1 MEYFSLLVHFMLV
14 SCASAGIDGIH
25 WTYTEGALDQV
36 HWAEEYPACGGRRQS
51 PIDIQRRSVRHN
63 PRMLQLELTGYDAQK
78 GNFLMKNNGHSVEI
92 VLPPS
97 MVITKG
103 LPGGYTAVQM
113 HLHWGGWDLEESGA
127 EHTLDG
133 IRYMAELHVVH
144 YNSDKY
150 KSFQEASDKP
160 DGLAVLAFFY
170 EDGHF
175 ENTYYSDFISNLGKV
190 KYAGQSMNIST
201 LDVRSMLPENLNH
214 FFRYQ
219 GSLTTPPCYESILWT
234 VFDTPITLS
243 HNQVLYPSPS
253 LTTRYYTHHPLSQ
266 PGTIPITLSHN
277 QVLYPSPSL
286 TTRYYTHH
294 PLSQPG
300 TIPITLS
307 HNQVLY
313 PSPSLT
319 TRYFTHHPLSQPG
332 TLPIT
337 LSHNQVLYPS
347 PSLTTRY
354 YTHHPLSQP
363 GTIPITLPHNQVLYP
378 SPSLTTRYYTHHP
391 LSQPG
396 TIPITL
402 SHNQVLYPSPSLTTR
417 YYTHHPPSQPGT
429 IPITLS
435 HNQIRKL
442 ESTLM
447 DMDNKT
453 LWNDYRMA
461 QPLNDR
467 VVESS
472 FLPRLGK
479 GTFCRQDEIES
490 KLLKIEGL
498 ITSLGKHI
506 HSSEIGDARPSKLEP
521 RVMSPLVLHF
531 PERNTES
538 YARAHLAHSM
548 DLDSFTA
555 CMHLKTRPG
564 EIHTVLSY
572 SSQGND
578 NELMITM
585 GYEVGLWI
593 GNEFVNLPHNFHSRD
608 WVNYCVTWSSHS
620 GGAELWIN
628 GLVGEEQYLRRR
640 YTVSPAG
647 VFILGKDQDGFLGI
661 SDTDAFVGQMTDVNV
676 WDYVLN
682 SAEIREQ
689 MSCENTTSPRGNVL
703 SWGVTPMSLYGGV
716 QLETDY
722 RCP

>member
-337 LSHNQVLYPS
+337 LSHNQ
-347 PSLTTRY
+347 
-354 YTHHPLSQP
+354 
-363 GTIPITLPHNQVLYP
+363 
-378 SPSLTTRYYTHHP
+378 
-391 LSQPG
+391 
-396 TIPITL
+396 
-402 SHNQVLYPSPSLTTR
+402 
-417 YYTHHPPSQPGT
+417 
-429 IPITLS
+429 
-435 HNQIRKL
+435 IRKL

>member
-286 TTRYYTHH
+286 TTRY
-294 PLSQPG
+294 
-300 TIPITLS
+300 
-307 HNQVLY
+307 
-313 PSPSLT
+313 
-319 TRYFTHHPLSQPG
+319 FTHHPLSQPG
-332 TLPIT
+332 TL
-337 LSHNQVLYPS
+337 
-347 PSLTTRY
+347 
-354 YTHHPLSQP
+354 
-363 GTIPITLPHNQVLYP
+363 
-378 SPSLTTRYYTHHP
+378 
-391 LSQPG
+391 
-396 TIPITL
+396 
-402 SHNQVLYPSPSLTTR
+402 
-417 YYTHHPPSQPGT
+417 
-429 IPITLS
+429 PITLS